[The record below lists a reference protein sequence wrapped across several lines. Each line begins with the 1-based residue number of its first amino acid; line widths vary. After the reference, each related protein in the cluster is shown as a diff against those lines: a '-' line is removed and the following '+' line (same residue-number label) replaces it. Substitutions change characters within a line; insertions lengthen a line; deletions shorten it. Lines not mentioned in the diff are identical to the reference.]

1 MNKLLMMFCA
11 SILLTSC
18 AVIFDD
24 DETSVNGCEIETSY
38 IAINLMAADP
48 DTRADEQQ
56 EPAKEYQDGLTQER
70 AVKTAY
76 FFFFQNGQPF
86 PVTVTDGSVTA
97 PGATAGANFLSASL
111 TTSST
116 NASANIS
123 DLSNVVLLLRNYKGQ
138 YPNQIVAVL
147 NWVPESGMSYT
158 LEELKAAVYVQSTMD
173 SQKYFVMSN
182 AVYADAAGQAVTTT
196 PLSIANIFTK
206 EADAKSH
213 PIQIYVERA
222 AAKVTVTAPAEK
234 KFDISK
240 NVNSVKAYAQLTGWE
255 LYNDYSQSYLLKQ
268 IDPKWTVENI
278 GFNWNDKEFYRSYWA
293 ISPEQTLT
301 GNTFTWNGGS
311 SFGLSTNVN
320 SGTYISNTYV
330 YCGEN
335 TTSDAEKRTKVIL
348 KAKLVKENGEAIELA
363 RWYGTDYLGES
374 ALLTAV
380 ANTLKN
386 SYYNKAVGE
395 SGYTSIAPEDLMC
408 VVGGGTDAPG
418 GVDATEVYFQLSKTG
433 AAKTWYEYSS
443 AGGYTA
449 VTVTVLNGKLKSVP
463 SAVVY
468 KNGQTYYYFD
478 IKHLGAAGKAAE
490 YGIVRNHIYS
500 ININSITGFGSPVYN
515 NTANIETPKYPEF
528 PNENGSFVS
537 AQVNILSWRMVSQGV
552 DITPGN

>member
-1 MNKLLMMFCA
+1 MMFCA

-48 DTRADEQQ
+48 DTRADEPQ
-56 EPAKEYQDGLTQER
+56 EPAKEYQDGLTEER

-111 TTSST
+111 TTIST
-116 NASANIS
+116 NASTNIS

-147 NWVPESGMSYT
+147 NWVPVAGKSYT
-158 LEELKAAVYVQSTMD
+158 MEDLKAAVDVQSTMD

-196 PLSIANIFTK
+196 PLTINNIYQTSDLASAN
-206 EADAKSH
+206 

-268 IDPKWTVENI
+268 IDPKWTVGNI
-278 GFNWNDKEFYRSYWA
+278 GFNWNDHEFYRSYWA

-311 SFGLSTNVN
+311 SFRLSTNVN
-320 SGTYISNTYV
+320 DGTYVSNTYV

-348 KAKLVKENGEAIELA
+348 KAKLVKENGDALELA
-363 RWYGTDYLGES
+363 RWYGTDYLSES
-374 ALLTAV
+374 DLRTAV

-386 SYYNKAVGE
+386 SYYNKAEGE

-418 GVDATEVYFQLSKTG
+418 GVDATEVYFQLSETG

-449 VTVTVLNGKLKSVP
+449 VNVTVLNGKLKSVP

-468 KNGQTYYYFD
+468 TGGQTYYYFD

-515 NTANIETPKYPEF
+515 GDAAIVTPQYPHL
-528 PNENGSFVS
+528 PNEDGSFVS

-552 DITPGN
+552 DINPGN